1 MMFNTFM
8 DGLSPD
14 RVPVLI
20 AGGGPVGLTLALT
33 LAQHGVAAMLV
44 ERNPSTT
51 THPKMDITNGRSME
65 LFRHLG
71 VADELR
77 KVAVPEDH
85 PFDVSW
91 VTNLGGWEL
100 ARFRYPTVAQQRTMI
115 RDRNDGTTA
124 LEPAMRVSQ
133 ALLEPALKGI
143 LESRAPQIDIRFG
156 WALDTFRQD
165 ADGVDAVIRCSAT
178 GEIRTIRAQFLAG
191 CDGAGSV
198 VRTGLGI
205 GLDDIDL
212 RRLAVREL
220 GIRRLLPAA
229 IRAYLDDRETPMD
242 GRVYL
247 IHFTSP
253 NRELFERFGTAWHTQ
268 SPEGWTLISQND
280 RDTWTLHSLLGAGTD
295 ADAIDPKQFLFA
307 RLGIEFDC
315 DIICANAWRPRL
327 SLADSYGNG
336 RVWLAGDSAHQ
347 VVPAGGYGMNTG
359 VGDAV
364 GLGWTLAAIVQ
375 GWGGRRL
382 LQAYEAERRAVAIR
396 NRAASARHT
405 LVRLAIKAAYR
416 RVIHSEGWNGERSRQ
431 RLGREILD
439 LGNLEN
445 EAAGIE
451 FGYRYDTS
459 PVVCC
464 EPPRGDRKRGGA
476 GRSGSPHNTNAS
488 ADHMHAYTPGTRPG
502 SRPPSLFL
510 EDGRAIFDLFGLG
523 FTLLRFADVDVDSL
537 VAAAADRGIPLA
549 IVDIRDDHARVL
561 YERDLVLIRPD
572 HHVAWRGDAVPN
584 HPGAILDRIRGA
596 TPTWPRPKLVD
607 ATN

>member
-1 MMFNTFM
+1 MSTQTNGRA
-8 DGLSPD
+8 GLTPEQ
-14 RVPVLI
+14 VPVLI

-33 LAQHGVAAMLV
+33 LAQYGVAAILV

-91 VTNLGGWEL
+91 VTDLSGWEL
-100 ARFRYPTVAQQRTMI
+100 ARFRYPTPARRRASI
-115 RDRNDGTTA
+115 RECKDGAMT

-156 WALDTFRQD
+156 WALDSFSQD
-165 ADGVDAVIRCSAT
+165 ADGVDAVIRCSTT
-178 GEIRTIRAQFLAG
+178 GETRTIRPQFLAG

-212 RRLAVREL
+212 RRLAIREL
-220 GIRRLLPAA
+220 GVGRLLPAA
-229 IRAYLDDRETPMD
+229 IRAYLSDREKPMD
-242 GRVYL
+242 GRIYL

-253 NRELFERFGTAWHTQ
+253 DRELFERFGTAWHTQ

-280 RDTWTLHSLLGAGTD
+280 RDTWTLHTLLGAGTD
-295 ADAIDPKQFLFA
+295 VDAIEPKQFLFA

-315 DIICANAWRPRL
+315 DILCANAWRPRL
-327 SLADSYGNG
+327 SLAESYGRG

-364 GLGWTLAAIVQ
+364 GLGWMLAAIVQ
-375 GWGGRRL
+375 GWGGHRL
-382 LQAYEAERRAVAIR
+382 LEAYETERRSVAIR

-405 LVRLAIKAAYR
+405 LVRLAIKTAYR
-416 RVIHSEGWNGERSRQ
+416 RAIHTDGWNGESSRR
-431 RLGREILD
+431 RLARQILD

-445 EAAGIE
+445 ESDGIE

-459 PVVCC
+459 PVVCS
-464 EPPRGDRKRGGA
+464 EPHTAPVHR
-476 GRSGSPHNTNAS
+476 
-488 ADHMHAYTPGTRPG
+488 MEVYTPGTRPG
-502 SRPPSLFL
+502 ARPPSLFL
-510 EDGRAIFDLFGLG
+510 DDGRAMFDLFGLG
-523 FTLLRFADVDVDSL
+523 FTLLRFADLDVDAFVEAAVDCGVPLQVVDV
-537 VAAAADRGIPLA
+537 
-549 IVDIRDDHARVL
+549 RDDHAHTL

-572 HHVAWRGDAVPN
+572 HHVAWRGDTVPDR
-584 HPGAILDRIRGA
+584 PGAILNRIRGA
-596 TPTWPRPKLVD
+596 
-607 ATN
+607 ATQFSSLLATSTT

>member
-1 MMFNTFM
+1 MSTMHRTQ
-8 DGLSPD
+8 PEWTPEQ
-14 RVPVLI
+14 VPVLI

-33 LAQHGVAAMLV
+33 LAQHGVTAILV

-91 VTNLGGWEL
+91 VTNLSGWEL
-100 ARFRYPTVAQQRTMI
+100 ARFRYPTVGQQRAII

-143 LESRAPQIDIRFG
+143 LESRSPQIDIRFG

-178 GEIRTIRAQFLAG
+178 GKTRTIRAQFLAG

-198 VRTGLGI
+198 VRAGLGI

-220 GIRRLLPAA
+220 GIRRLLSAA
-229 IRAYLDDRETPMD
+229 IRAYLDDREKPMD

-280 RDTWTLHSLLGAGTD
+280 RDTWTLHALLGAGTD
-295 ADAIDPKQFLFA
+295 ADAINPKQFLFA
-307 RLGIEFDC
+307 KLGIEFDC

-327 SLADSYGNG
+327 SLTDSYGTG
-336 RVWLAGDSAHQ
+336 RVWLAGDAAHQ

-364 GLGWTLAAIVQ
+364 GLGWMLAAIVR
-375 GWGGRRL
+375 GWGDHRL
-382 LQAYEAERRAVAIR
+382 LEAYEAERRPVAIR
-396 NRAASARHT
+396 NRTASARHT
-405 LVRLAIKAAYR
+405 LVRLAIKTAYR
-416 RVIHSEGWNGERSRQ
+416 KVIHTDGWNGERGRQ

-445 EAAGIE
+445 EADGIE
-451 FGYRYDTS
+451 FGYRYDSS
-459 PVVCC
+459 PVVCH
-464 EPPRGDRKRGGA
+464 EA
-476 GRSGSPHNTNAS
+476 NAAR

-502 SRPPSLFL
+502 SRPPSLYL
-510 EDGRAIFDLFGLG
+510 GDGRAIFDLFGLG
-523 FTLLRFADVDVDSL
+523 FTLLRFAELDVDSL
-537 VAAAADRGIPLA
+537 AAAAAERGIPLK
-549 IVDIRDDHARVL
+549 IVDIRDDHARTL

-572 HHVAWRGDAVPN
+572 HHVAWRGDAVPDR
-584 HPGAILDRIRGA
+584 PGAILDRVRGA
-596 TPTWPRPKLVD
+596 TQQLRHPSRLVGS
-607 ATN
+607 TS